1 MTGSPPNDTAMEAAL
16 IGGVLS
22 DPAALDEVL
31 STGLA
36 AEAFHAPA
44 SRHAFDAICALAA
57 RGEPVDTL
65 TAAAELRAR
74 EQARPSADAL
84 QSWITRAPAPDALL
98 AYAIR
103 IRDLG
108 RQRALIGVGHEIA
121 ALGTTPTTDIEG
133 ALDEAERLL
142 LEVTSDGREETAPA
156 LAVETVDE
164 LLCQIRA
171 RQDGTAAL
179 PVSTGSVDLDR
190 QLLGGFRPGQLVVV
204 GARPSMGKTAF
215 VLGMTVA
222 AAKRDIPTL
231 FFSLEMSRAE
241 VAQRF
246 LAMEGVPTDQ
256 QASGLSPGGWE
267 LAAAARDRMKTWP
280 LRIDDDAAVTAL
292 TIRSRARRM
301 LAREGLGLVV
311 IDYLQLVS
319 HRQTENRQTQVA
331 EISRELKR
339 IARELSVPVVAVS
352 QLSRNL
358 EARED
363 KVPRM
368 SDLRESGQLEQ
379 DADAVVFLHRPEV
392 YDNEAEPGL
401 AQVIVAK
408 HRNGP
413 TGVIHLTWLP
423 QRMRF
428 ADRASLR
435 REPPP

>member
-1 MTGSPPNDTAMEAAL
+1 
-16 IGGVLS
+16 
-22 DPAALDEVL
+22 
-31 STGLA
+31 
-36 AEAFHAPA
+36 
-44 SRHAFDAICALAA
+44 
-57 RGEPVDTL
+57 
-65 TAAAELRAR
+65 
-74 EQARPSADAL
+74 
-84 QSWITRAPAPDALL
+84 
-98 AYAIR
+98 
-103 IRDLG
+103 
-108 RQRALIGVGHEIA
+108 
-121 ALGTTPTTDIEG
+121 
-133 ALDEAERLL
+133 
-142 LEVTSDGREETAPA
+142 
-156 LAVETVDE
+156 
-164 LLCQIRA
+164 
-171 RQDGTAAL
+171 
-179 PVSTGSVDLDR
+179 
-190 QLLGGFRPGQLVVV
+190 
-204 GARPSMGKTAF
+204 
-215 VLGMTVA
+215 
-222 AAKRDIPTL
+222 
-231 FFSLEMSRAE
+231 
-241 VAQRF
+241 
-246 LAMEGVPTDQ
+246 
-256 QASGLSPGGWE
+256 
-267 LAAAARDRMKTWP
+267 
-280 LRIDDDAAVTAL
+280 
-292 TIRSRARRM
+292 M